1 MVRSGSTP
9 RDEVVQS
16 ESPLPQDK
24 WSSPSPPAEQWSG
37 PVPPPEM
44 KWSSPSPPPQDK
56 WSGPSPPA
64 EQWSGPV
71 PPPEMKWSSPSP
83 PPQDKWTGPVPR
95 SVSDPVHRGNIG
107 VFIKGLE
114 VSSPEAADRT
124 LSPRI
129 GALSWAGQR
138 PHTPLS
144 SSCSSS
150 PAETRPRGSKLRHL
164 VEELV
169 TTEREYVRSLLYALH
184 HYLPEMERPDLP
196 QGLRGTRGL
205 VFGNLSRIHGFHRDF
220 FLKELEACWK
230 HPLRVPH
237 CFLRHQEQ
245 FGLYALYSKNK
256 PKSDALLAAYGNS
269 FFRRKQLLLGDKMDL
284 SSYLLKPVQRMSKY
298 ALLLSDIMKEVAGAP
313 GEELSAQEAELSA
326 LQDATNMVKFQLRH
340 GNDLLAMDA
349 IRDCD
354 VNLREQGQLI
364 RQDEFTVCS
373 GRRKCQRHIFLFEEL
388 VLFSKPKKV
397 EGGLDVFLYKHSFK
411 TADVGLTES
420 SGDNG
425 LSFEIWFRRRTRK
438 NQTFVLQAASAEVK
452 LAWTNGVARILWT
465 QANRNKELRL
475 KEMVSMGVGNKPFLD
490 IQPSDA
496 AISDRA
502 VNYIMKS
509 RGARTRASIA
519 VSVFDHSDPFK
530 RGALTSDPPTSGPS
544 SSGLLGPLNLHMYS
558 QPPPED
564 SFIIT
569 SCIEEDETETSSQ
582 PSMTTESSGST
593 GSDSGCPPSSRQDDG
608 PPPADRLQTL
618 CCEYILYIYDLPQ
631 CGPLYGIKFDR
642 PVNRRLNSC
651 FLSFTSREQVIY
663 GAFRDCS
670 RFEREEP
677 R

>member
-1 MVRSGSTP
+1 
-9 RDEVVQS
+9 
-16 ESPLPQDK
+16 
-24 WSSPSPPAEQWSG
+24 
-37 PVPPPEM
+37 
-44 KWSSPSPPPQDK
+44 
-56 WSGPSPPA
+56 
-64 EQWSGPV
+64 
-71 PPPEMKWSSPSP
+71 
-83 PPQDKWTGPVPR
+83 
-95 SVSDPVHRGNIG
+95 
-107 VFIKGLE
+107 
-114 VSSPEAADRT
+114 
-124 LSPRI
+124 
-129 GALSWAGQR
+129 
-138 PHTPLS
+138 
-144 SSCSSS
+144 
-150 PAETRPRGSKLRHL
+150 
-164 VEELV
+164 
-169 TTEREYVRSLLYALH
+169 
-184 HYLPEMERPDLP
+184 
-196 QGLRGTRGL
+196 
-205 VFGNLSRIHGFHRDF
+205 
-220 FLKELEACWK
+220 
-230 HPLRVPH
+230 
-237 CFLRHQEQ
+237 
-245 FGLYALYSKNK
+245 
-256 PKSDALLAAYGNS
+256 
-269 FFRRKQLLLGDKMDL
+269 MDL

-313 GEELSAQEAELSA
+313 GEELSAQEAELNA

-354 VNLREQGQLI
+354 VNLKEQGQLI

-397 EGGLDVFLYKHSFK
+397 EGGLDVFIYKHSFK

-420 SGDNG
+420 SGDDG

-465 QANRNKELRL
+465 QANRNKEMRL

-502 VNYIMKS
+502 VHYIMKS

-582 PSMTTESSGST
+582 PSMST
-593 GSDSGCPPSSRQDDG
+593 
-608 PPPADRLQTL
+608 
-618 CCEYILYIYDLPQ
+618 
-631 CGPLYGIKFDR
+631 
-642 PVNRRLNSC
+642 
-651 FLSFTSREQVIY
+651 
-663 GAFRDCS
+663 
-670 RFEREEP
+670 
-677 R
+677 